1 VNATF
6 PAAPELIEWH
16 SPRLVPL
23 LDRFEKDG
31 ALHTTL
37 LFTGV
42 EGVGKKSVALHFIQ
56 LLFCD
61 RSIFAGAEEPEDSLF
76 GGPAPVESPKSRVA
90 CGECGSCIRA
100 SRGQW
105 LDLIWI
111 DPETDEEGKRL
122 GTHKIKAFRELKEKL
137 GLGPAEEPF
146 RVVVIADADR
156 MNQESANSILKV
168 LEEPPK
174 NWLFILTASDASRL
188 LPTILSRCME
198 IKFSPLEPDRIFS
211 ILKRD
216 PSGEFPSRRAKVASR
231 AAMGSISRAKSCL
244 EEETWELRDRLIGL
258 LSNPAAEWM
267 GLIDTISTSQIRLGL
282 TLDLMETI
290 LMDLLSHRIKGDQHL
305 WIHEDQKEP
314 LIEIADRL
322 GWDIARLVRTLE
334 GIAERR
340 KHTGLTLNAK
350 LLAQEILAPWME
362 RS

>member
-16 SPRLVPL
+16 ASRLEPL
-23 LDRFEKDG
+23 LDRFQRDK

-42 EGVGKKSVALHFIQ
+42 EGVGKKSLALHFIQ

-61 RSIFAGAEEPEDSLF
+61 RSIFAPLEDEGESLF
-76 GGPAPVESPKSRVA
+76 GALPDETPRTRTA

-111 DPETDEEGKRL
+111 DPETDEEGKRI

-174 NWLFILTASDASRL
+174 NWIFILTASDSSRL

-216 PSGEFPSRRAKVASR
+216 LGGEFPSRRAKVASR

-258 LSNPAAEWM
+258 LSNPATEWM
-267 GLIDTISTSQIRLGL
+267 RLIDSISTGQARLNL
-282 TLDLMETI
+282 TLDLMETL
-290 LMDLLSHRIKGDQHL
+290 LMDLLSHRIKGPEHV

-322 GWDIARLVRTLE
+322 GWDTPRLVRTLE
-334 GIAERR
+334 TIAERR

>member
-1 VNATF
+1 MNATF

-16 SPRLVPL
+16 APRLEPL

-37 LFTGV
+37 LLTGV
-42 EGVGKKSVALHFIQ
+42 EGVGKKSIALHFIH

-61 RSIFAGAEEPEDSLF
+61 RSVFATAQEPEDSLF
-76 GGPAPVESPKSRVA
+76 GASPVEPERSRMA

-174 NWLFILTASDASRL
+174 NWLFILTASDSSRL

-198 IKFSPLEPDRIFS
+198 IKLSPLDPERIFS

-216 PSGEFPSRRAKVASR
+216 PSGEFPARRAKVASR

-267 GLIDTISTSQIRLGL
+267 GLIDSISTSQLRLNL
-282 TLDLMETI
+282 ALDLMETI
-290 LMDLLSHRIKGDQHL
+290 LMDLLSHRIKADRHL
-305 WIHEDQKEP
+305 WIHEDQREP

-322 GWDIARLVRTLE
+322 GWDTGRLIRTLD
-334 GIAERR
+334 GIAARR

-350 LLAQEILAPWME
+350 LLAQEILAPWLE

>member
-1 VNATF
+1 MNASF

-16 SPRLVPL
+16 ASKLEPL
-23 LDRFEKDG
+23 LDRFEKDR

-42 EGVGKKSVALHFIQ
+42 EGVGKKSLALHFIH

-61 RSIFAGAEEPEDSLF
+61 RSIFAAEEAPEDSLF
-76 GGPAPVESPKSRVA
+76 GGPLEEKPGARAA

-174 NWLFILTASDASRL
+174 NWLFILTASDSSRL

-198 IKFSPLEPDRIFS
+198 IKFSPLDPDRIFS

-216 PSGEFPSRRAKVASR
+216 LTGEFPSRRAKVASR
-231 AAMGSISRAKSCL
+231 AAMGSISRAKNCL

-258 LSNPAAEWM
+258 LSNPASEWM
-267 GLIDTISTSQIRLGL
+267 GLIDSVSTSQIRMNLA
-282 TLDLMETI
+282 LDLMETI

-305 WIHEDQKEP
+305 WIHEDQREP

-322 GWDIARLVRTLE
+322 GWDTTKLLRTLE
-334 GIAERR
+334 GIAGRR

>member
-1 VNATF
+1 MNATF

-16 SPRLVPL
+16 APRLGPL
-23 LDRFEKDG
+23 LDRFERDQ

-42 EGVGKKSVALHFIQ
+42 EGVGKKSLALHFIH

-61 RSIFAGAEEPEDSLF
+61 RSIFATVEEPEDSLF
-76 GGPAPVESPKSRVA
+76 GAPLEETPRTRVA

-111 DPETDEEGKRL
+111 EPETDEEGKRL
-122 GTHKIKAFRELKEKL
+122 GTHKIKPFRDLKEKL

-174 NWLFILTASDASRL
+174 NWLFILTASDSSRL

-198 IKFSPLEPDRIFS
+198 IKFSPLDPERIFS

-216 PSGEFPSRRAKVASR
+216 PSSEFASRRAKVASR
-231 AAMGSISRAKSCL
+231 AAMGSITRAKSCL

-267 GLIDTISTSQIRLGL
+267 RLIESISTGQARLNL
-282 TLDLMETI
+282 TLDLMETL
-290 LMDLLSHRIKGDQHL
+290 LMDLLSHRIKGDAHV

-322 GWDIARLVRTLE
+322 GWDSTRLIRTLE
-334 GIAERR
+334 SIAERR
-340 KHTGLTLNAK
+340 RHTGLTLNAK

-362 RS
+362 RP

>member
-1 VNATF
+1 MNASF

-16 SPRLVPL
+16 ASKLEPL
-23 LDRFEKDG
+23 LDRFEKDR

-42 EGVGKKSVALHFIQ
+42 EGVGKKSLALHFIH

-61 RSIFAGAEEPEDSLF
+61 RSIFAAAEEPVDSLF
-76 GGPAPVESPKSRVA
+76 GGPLEEKQGARAA

-174 NWLFILTASDASRL
+174 NWLFILTASDSSRL

-198 IKFSPLEPDRIFS
+198 IKFSPLDPDRIFS

-216 PSGEFPSRRAKVASR
+216 LTGEFPSRRAKVASR
-231 AAMGSISRAKSCL
+231 AAMGSISRAKNCL

-258 LSNPAAEWM
+258 LSNPASEWM
-267 GLIDTISTSQIRLGL
+267 GLIDAVSTSQIRMNLA
-282 TLDLMETI
+282 LDLMETI

-305 WIHEDQKEP
+305 WIHEDQREP

-322 GWDIARLVRTLE
+322 GWDTAKLLSTLE
-334 GIAERR
+334 GIAGRR

-362 RS
+362 RT